1 MHGPQWGNSGT
12 KTDRRAALASVVFAV
27 IVIGTDAPNSGAI
40 AMVVVCTVTLSTILH
55 GVTANPWVRTY
66 GGAGGDAH
74 RRE

>member
-1 MHGPQWGNSGT
+1 
-12 KTDRRAALASVVFAV
+12 VFAV